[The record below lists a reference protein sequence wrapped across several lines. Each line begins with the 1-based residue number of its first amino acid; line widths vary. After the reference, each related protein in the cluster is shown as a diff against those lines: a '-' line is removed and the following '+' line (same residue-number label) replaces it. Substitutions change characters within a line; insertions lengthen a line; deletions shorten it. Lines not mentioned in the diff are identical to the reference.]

1 MAEQTT
7 SAPTEAPAGKPDE
20 GAAGPKKAPSKL
32 LLPLVVALAT
42 VLGGVVGVVVVA
54 PKLIA
59 SRAKAEAKKVEEA
72 NAAGEEKKEG
82 KAAEKGPLLKIDNLI
97 VNPAGSQGSRFLMV
111 SVAIET
117 TSGQMDEAL
126 RRQEPEIRDILI
138 ALLEK
143 QTMESLGRPGIRDS
157 LKEAIAD
164 TVTALAKS
172 PRRLAVFLPQF
183 VIQ

>member
-7 SAPTEAPAGKPDE
+7 SAPAEAAAGKSTE
-20 GAAGPKKAPSKL
+20 GTSAPNKAPSKL
-32 LLPLVVALAT
+32 LLPMVVALAT
-42 VLGGVVGVVVVA
+42 VLGGVVGVLVVA

-59 SRAKAEAKKVEEA
+59 SRAKAEAKQAQEA
-72 NAAGEEKKEG
+72 SAEAGKKEE

-117 TSGQMDEAL
+117 TSGQMDETL

-157 LKEAIAD
+157 LKELIAD
-164 TVTALAKS
+164 TVTALARS